1 MGVNIILPP
10 GTLTIRSGGIKMV
23 QENVQMMWGPLLGR
37 AGGSILGGGGIC
49 CVEVSD
55 VGGTGCWLEV
65 TCTSAVLVPVLGCV
79 FPLTTLP

>member
-1 MGVNIILPP
+1 
-10 GTLTIRSGGIKMV
+10 MV

-37 AGGSILGGGGIC
+37 AGGSLLGGGGIC

-55 VGGTGCWLEV
+55 VGGTGCVVGVTMGICCVEV
-65 TCTSAVLVPVLGCV
+65 TELGGLTCTSAVLVPVLDWV